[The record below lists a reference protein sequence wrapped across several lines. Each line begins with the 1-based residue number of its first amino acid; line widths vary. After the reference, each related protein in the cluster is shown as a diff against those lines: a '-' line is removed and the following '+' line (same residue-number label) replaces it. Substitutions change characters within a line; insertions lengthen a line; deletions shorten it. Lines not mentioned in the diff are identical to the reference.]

1 MKDMLKDL
9 EILNGDM
16 PLKFNPLN
24 TIYTVNVEA
33 DVETLEFNYNIDSND
48 EIFVFGNNL
57 DYGENEVVITV
68 YNDDDAMSYYLNVY
82 RENTILASANIKGQV
97 LEVQDEV
104 PSYVIAA
111 ISSVCFLTILIFFVI
126 LFKKSKKY

>member
-1 MKDMLKDL
+1 MLKDL